1 MLGALL
7 THPSPG
13 PGTQFYL
20 LSFFHKGN
28 HYPKFGVYHPC
39 TYFRDSQVALVAK
52 NLAAS
57 AGDTRNLGSI
67 PGLRRS
73 PGGGHGNPL
82 QYSCLD
88 NSMDRGAW
96 QSTVHGSQRVGHD
109 WVTEHACK
117 VDTKK
122 WEIGGGTALNQ
133 SVIAV
138 WCDECCML

>member
-7 THPSPG
+7 THASPG

-20 LSFFHKGN
+20 LSSFPKGN
-28 HYPKFGVYHPC
+28 HYPKFGVYHPYA
-39 TYFRDSQVALVAK
+39 YFRASQVVLVVK

-57 AGDTRNLGSI
+57 AGDTRGLGSI
-67 PGLRRS
+67 PGSRRS

-82 QYSCLD
+82 QSSCLE
-88 NSMDRGAW
+88 NPMDRGAW
-96 QSTVHGSQRVGHD
+96 ESTVHGLQSWTRPI
-109 WVTEHACK
+109 EHECR

-133 SVIAV
+133 SIIAMQ
-138 WCDECCML
+138 CDECCM

>member
-82 QYSCLD
+82 QYSCLE

-96 QSTVHGSQRVGHD
+96 WAAVRRVAQSGTWLKCLSAHSHSCFTMLC
-109 WVTEHACK
+109 WLLLYNK
-117 VDTKK
+117 V
-122 WEIGGGTALNQ
+122 NQ
-133 SVIAV
+133 
-138 WCDECCML
+138 L